1 MGLETTVAIV
11 SLGASV
17 SLFTSI
23 FPFKIPR
30 SQDYSDVAWSRI
42 SSREKKGKDGRC
54 SSLPQLYLM
63 KEWNGMEACPG
74 PRLWQM
80 SLSGILTV
88 CPTSK
93 EKRESEGGW
102 KIKPKFDRVLRH
114 VSQHKLSFKG

>member
-42 SSREKKGKDGRC
+42 SSREK
-54 SSLPQLYLM
+54 
-63 KEWNGMEACPG
+63 
-74 PRLWQM
+74 
-80 SLSGILTV
+80 
-88 CPTSK
+88 
-93 EKRESEGGW
+93 RERMAAAH
-102 KIKPKFDRVLRH
+102 PCHNFT
-114 VSQHKLSFKG
+114 